1 MVEYITMNGLWYV
14 FLQDSLIFLVVC
26 FFSEI
31 KEKRKYFFWSTI
43 MAVILTILY
52 AQINL
57 LATGFVWLTSV

>member
-31 KEKRKYFFWSTI
+31 KEKKK
-43 MAVILTILY
+43 V
-52 AQINL
+52 L
-57 LATGFVWLTSV
+57 LLVNNNGCNTYYIVCPNQFTSDRIRLVN